1 MALIARDKELN
12 QMIVYLE
19 AVIRG
24 EAPLKPN
31 FKNAKHNRLLYIFEE
46 ILELNKNYM
55 TIALEIL
62 KKSASLSEFDVNMK
76 FSSNQLKDIVATM
89 IEGSS
94 NNMTMIEETATSF
107 NEMTNAVEQGTK
119 NISYISEES
128 HHLVKRSQDNI
139 AHIHQI
145 SELKEAIG
153 ENAKIMLDKVTVLKD
168 MSAKVDEMVD
178 GVRSIAEQTNLLA
191 LNASIEAARAGEQG
205 RGFAVVAEE
214 IRKLAESTKQKLED
228 MQGFTEGIRSA
239 TTESIKSVEVTH
251 VSIEHMS
258 GTIDTVTH
266 SFEESAKGVE
276 QAMKEINQ
284 LSYTMQEMNASL
296 QEMRQAVS
304 VIRDDSEQIS
314 NMAETIG
321 IEADR
326 SATQSEKISEI
337 DQSFSHYIE
346 EMVSRLNKGIR
357 PMSNEE
363 FIVVIDKAIASHE
376 GWVNKLS
383 DMVQSRCIVPLQTNG
398 TKCEFGHF
406 YGALKVEHS
415 ALKDK
420 WQAIDPVHKALHQK
434 GHEVIREL
442 QKNGGGRA
450 ESLMEETKKMSKQIV
465 QGLSE
470 IKQMTKSLT
479 SQGEKVFDSM
489 ILNKA

>member
-12 QMIVYLE
+12 QMIAYLE

-24 EAPLKPN
+24 EAPLKPD

-205 RGFAVVAEE
+205 
-214 IRKLAESTKQKLED
+214 
-228 MQGFTEGIRSA
+228 
-239 TTESIKSVEVTH
+239 
-251 VSIEHMS
+251 
-258 GTIDTVTH
+258 
-266 SFEESAKGVE
+266 
-276 QAMKEINQ
+276 
-284 LSYTMQEMNASL
+284 
-296 QEMRQAVS
+296 
-304 VIRDDSEQIS
+304 
-314 NMAETIG
+314 
-321 IEADR
+321 
-326 SATQSEKISEI
+326 
-337 DQSFSHYIE
+337 
-346 EMVSRLNKGIR
+346 
-357 PMSNEE
+357 
-363 FIVVIDKAIASHE
+363 
-376 GWVNKLS
+376 
-383 DMVQSRCIVPLQTNG
+383 
-398 TKCEFGHF
+398 
-406 YGALKVEHS
+406 GAL
-415 ALKDK
+415 
-420 WQAIDPVHKALHQK
+420 Q
-434 GHEVIREL
+434 
-442 QKNGGGRA
+442 
-450 ESLMEETKKMSKQIV
+450 
-465 QGLSE
+465 
-470 IKQMTKSLT
+470 
-479 SQGEKVFDSM
+479 
-489 ILNKA
+489 

>member
-12 QMIVYLE
+12 QMISYLE

-24 EAPLKPN
+24 EAPLKSN
-31 FKNAKHNRLLYIFEE
+31 FKNAKHNRLIYIFEE